1 MIYRVNEIPI
11 RIQAGFFIEI
21 DRLILKLPR
30 KFKEPRKAKTN
41 LKTKLEDSTSQ
52 FQNLLQSNTNYR
64 QCGSGIR
71 TDTEIND
78 KEPRVQK

>member
-21 DRLILKLPR
+21 DRLILKLLW

-52 FQNLLQSNTNYR
+52 FQNLLQSKTN
-64 QCGSGIR
+64 
-71 TDTEIND
+71 
-78 KEPRVQK
+78 